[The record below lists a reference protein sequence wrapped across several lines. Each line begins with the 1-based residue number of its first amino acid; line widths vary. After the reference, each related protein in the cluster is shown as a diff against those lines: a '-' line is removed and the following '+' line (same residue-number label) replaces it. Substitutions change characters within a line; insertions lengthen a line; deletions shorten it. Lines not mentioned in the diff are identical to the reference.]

1 METRKT
7 GDILIFQAGD
17 DWVGKSIAWLTH
29 SEVSH
34 AAMLISPDTMVEMG
48 SRGIAVNGLREGPDG
63 ENVYLLRLDPEKD
76 PTPLVQAAQAYIDQ
90 GLHFDYPDLVLLAGQ
105 LIYRTVRPTARWRKI
120 TDLILELACAEL
132 DKLLNRMLHKG
143 KKVPAMI
150 CSQLVYQCYSDCGP
164 DYQIVLKNALLQDA
178 NSAGMICLAD
188 LASQARQMDMT
199 AAPDIQVPVDMEPEV
214 LAKEL
219 YESLLEADEANE
231 MLLETASLSGT
242 SARVSKFL
250 DLVERILESSGV
262 DLPVPALFVTPCDL
276 LESAVNL
283 KHHGSGKIVRVA
295 KP

>member
-7 GDILIFQAGD
+7 GDILIFKAGD

-48 SRGIAVNGLREGPDG
+48 SRGITVNGLREGPEG
-63 ENVYLLRLDPEKD
+63 ESAYLLRLDPEKD
-76 PTPLVQAAQAYIDQ
+76 PAPLVQAAQGYIDQ
-90 GLHFDYPDLVLLAGQ
+90 ELHFDYPDLVILAGQ

-150 CSQLVYQCYSDCGP
+150 CSQLVYQCYYDCGA
-164 DYQIVLKNALLQDA
+164 DYQIVLKNALFQDTG
-178 NSAGMICLAD
+178 SAGMICLAD
-188 LASQARQMDMT
+188 LASEMDMA

-231 MLLETASLSGT
+231 MLWETADLSGT
-242 SARVSKFL
+242 LAQVSKFL
-250 DLVERILESSGV
+250 DLVERILETSGV
-262 DLPVPALFVTPCDL
+262 DLPIPALFVTPCDL
-276 LESAVNL
+276 LENAVNL
-283 KHHGSGKIVRVA
+283 KRHGTGKIVRVA

>member
-7 GDILIFQAGD
+7 GDILIFKAGD

-48 SRGIAVNGLREGPDG
+48 SRGITVNGLREGPEG
-63 ENVYLLRLDPEKD
+63 ESAYLLRLDPEKD
-76 PTPLVQAAQAYIDQ
+76 PAPLVQAAQGYIDQ
-90 GLHFDYPDLVLLAGQ
+90 ELHFDYPDLVILAGQ

-150 CSQLVYQCYSDCGP
+150 CSQLVYQCYYDCGP
-164 DYQIVLKNALLQDA
+164 DYQIVLKSALLQDTG
-178 NSAGMICLAD
+178 SAGMICLAD
-188 LASQARQMDMT
+188 LASEMDMA

-231 MLLETASLSGT
+231 MLLETADLSGT
-242 SARVSKFL
+242 LAQVSKFL
-250 DLVERILESSGV
+250 DLVERILETSGV
-262 DLPVPALFVTPCDL
+262 DLPIPALFVTPCDL
-276 LESAVNL
+276 LENAVNL
-283 KHHGSGKIVRVA
+283 KRHGTGKIVRVA

>member
-7 GDILIFQAGD
+7 GDILIFKAGD

-48 SRGIAVNGLREGPDG
+48 SRGITVNGLREGPEG
-63 ENVYLLRLDPEKD
+63 ESAYLLRLDPEKD
-76 PTPLVQAAQAYIDQ
+76 PAPLVQAAQGYIDQ
-90 GLHFDYPDLVLLAGQ
+90 ELHFDYPDLVILAGQ

-150 CSQLVYQCYSDCGP
+150 CSQLVYQCYYDCGP

-178 NSAGMICLAD
+178 SSAGMICLAD
-188 LASQARQMDMT
+188 LASEMDM
-199 AAPDIQVPVDMEPEV
+199 AAVPDIQVPVDMEPEV

-231 MLLETASLSGT
+231 MLLETADLSGT
-242 SARVSKFL
+242 LAQVSKFL
-250 DLVERILESSGV
+250 DLVERILETSGV
-262 DLPVPALFVTPCDL
+262 DLPIPALFVTPCDL
-276 LESAVNL
+276 LENAVNL
-283 KHHGSGKIVRVA
+283 KRHGTGKIVRVA